1 MVGDTGVNRTIVK
14 QYKFI
19 KMKKSKKQTIPYSNM
34 SYATEPG
41 KFVRFLR
48 VCFIHQIWQFF
59 RLNLK
64 IMRIVVG
71 GHS

>member
-1 MVGDTGVNRTIVK
+1 MSTDTRERL
-14 QYKFI
+14 
-19 KMKKSKKQTIPYSNM
+19 KSKATTKPYSNM

-41 KFVRFLR
+41 KFVLFSRSCILY
-48 VCFIHQIWQFF
+48 QLYQFF

-64 IMRIVVG
+64 VMRIVIA

>member
-1 MVGDTGVNRTIVK
+1 
-14 QYKFI
+14 
-19 KMKKSKKQTIPYSNM
+19 MKKSKKTTIPYSNM

-41 KFVRFLR
+41 KTVRFFR
-48 VCFIHQIWQFF
+48 VCLIKQIYQFF

>member
-1 MVGDTGVNRTIVK
+1 MSTETRGNI
-14 QYKFI
+14 
-19 KMKKSKKQTIPYSNM
+19 KSKAKTKPYSNM

-41 KFVRFLR
+41 AFVRFTR
-48 VCFIHQIWQFF
+48 WCMIYQIYQFF

-64 IMRIVVG
+64 VMGIVIK

>member
-1 MVGDTGVNRTIVK
+1 MI
-14 QYKFI
+14 
-19 KMKKSKKQTIPYSNM
+19 KSKKKNIPYSNM

-41 KFVRFLR
+41 KMVRFLR
-48 VCFIHQIWQFF
+48 VCFINQIYQFF

>member
-1 MVGDTGVNRTIVK
+1 
-14 QYKFI
+14 
-19 KMKKSKKQTIPYSNM
+19 MKKSKKESIPYSNM
-34 SYATEPG
+34 YYATQPG
-41 KFVRFLR
+41 KFVRFTR
-48 VCFIHQIWQFF
+48 VCIINQIYQFF

>member
-1 MVGDTGVNRTIVK
+1 
-14 QYKFI
+14 
-19 KMKKSKKQTIPYSNM
+19 MKKSKEENIPYSNM

-41 KFVRFLR
+41 KIVRFMR
-48 VCFIHQIWQFF
+48 VCFFNQIYQFF